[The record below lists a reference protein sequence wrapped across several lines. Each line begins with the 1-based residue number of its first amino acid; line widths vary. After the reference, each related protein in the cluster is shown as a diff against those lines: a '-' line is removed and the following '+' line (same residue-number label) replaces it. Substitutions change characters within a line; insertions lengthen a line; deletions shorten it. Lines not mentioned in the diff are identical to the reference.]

1 MVIIKIIKEFI
12 EKLGSSISFDD
23 NYLFN
28 KNGRIFLLNDKLDKY
43 PNDFFYAGLFLGRI
57 KLGKIVPSLQFLS
70 ILSKNKANKIIL
82 NNKASWLFICGKD
95 INLGGILRSKASL
108 KKGSIT
114 LVLNCQGDC
123 LGFGKIIVNNDKKLE
138 KKIFLK
144 NLLDIGDFL
153 RREK

>member
-1 MVIIKIIKEFI
+1 MVIIKIIKDFI
-12 EKLGSSISFDD
+12 EKLGSSVSFDD
-23 NYLFN
+23 NYLIN

-43 PNDFFYAGLFLGRI
+43 PNDFFYAGQFLGKI
-57 KLGKIVPSLQFLS
+57 KLGKITPSLQLLS

-82 NNKASWLFICGKD
+82 NNEASWLFIFGKD
-95 INLGGILRSKASL
+95 INLGGIVRSKGSL
-108 KKGSIT
+108 KKGDIT
-114 LVLNCQGDC
+114 LVFNCLGDC
-123 LGFGKIIVNNDKKLE
+123 LGFGKIIGNNDKKLE